1 MSDDEVRITLNA
13 ARSSVTFMEKVS
25 VSIIRDGDIRDGEW
39 VGRMEI
45 LVSDP
50 SSSPEVSGASG

>member
-25 VSIIRDGDIRDGEW
+25 VSIIRDGEW